1 MGFFWGVTSQSTTK
15 VIRRFALVLL
25 LLGSAH
31 SSALGLDD
39 LTVSSAVGERFY
51 GIIKLKNTRSIR
63 PNEVI
68 VSLAPRSVYQRM
80 GVDWEYFHTT
90 LIFDVLEDERGDI
103 YLRIVSSDVLF
114 EPYLDFVL
122 SVRWPSGYLS
132 KQYTVLLEMP
142 VLAPIENR
150 VPAPATVSKPPEPQ
164 TTTQSKTPAVT
175 SPVGTPITPPSA
187 PISRPTSVRQA
198 FSKAAALN
206 TITTAVDRSDGV
218 TPSVDQKPLAEI
230 EAAEVKETV
239 LEAILVAE
247 TSVEEAIVEEATTAA
262 LVSAPVVESEI
273 IEAPATPFVVESSI
287 PEASKPETIAEP
299 MIEAAAL
306 TPEVNEEVNIEPKAA
321 IEQDTIVKEETAV
334 VKEAVVKEAVVEK
347 AIFEKAIVE
356 EVLEE
361 QTADVEKGVEA
372 AILGEAILEEVTGE
386 EATVEEAIVEEKVSE
401 IETIVEPELEPE
413 VIAKAVLEAEPSQA
427 WAHTTRTGD
436 YLWRIARKIQ
446 AESGGT
452 LKHIVD
458 ALYQN
463 NPAAFM
469 GNNANRLKVDA
480 RLSVSL
486 AQIRAMSPQAN
497 QTLTQNTLDVSANAK
512 SNATAPTTAQYNAEP
527 SQSNKPAG
535 VLSLVAK
542 DNTDNSNISSETLAL
557 SERAD
562 TVADDNEQQLS
573 ATKNRSNKVEQ
584 RIDNLYRQYS
594 ALSEKTEQLKELEQA
609 LNRSIA
615 EKAQANLELEGADSA
630 FLRAGE
636 ALSPTGRAPTGQAIQ
651 SANDETQ
658 TTAAAPTR
666 TQLILTTVL
675 VVLIIVLL
683 IVMLKFQQLRRRAAL
698 VENWQLEETFKPR
711 TEHYVSTNTVDKIT
725 NSDSS
730 ISLDQIDASLAA
742 SRKELSEIEQQHA
755 HDYSVDQQTEYIVG
769 QEGAVELEVSVYI
782 AYERYDEAEQLLE
795 QALEK
800 EPDNTVLQSQLL
812 EVYAAKGKQQHFE
825 LLAAQIGNKGDVQID
840 NKIKILRT
848 SI

>member
-262 LVSAPVVESEI
+262 LVSAPVAESEI
-273 IEAPATPFVVESSI
+273 IEAPATPFVIESSI

-334 VKEAVVKEAVVEK
+334 VKEAVVEK
-347 AIFEKAIVE
+347 AISEKAIVE

-386 EATVEEAIVEEKVSE
+386 EATVEEATVEEAIVEEKVSE
-401 IETIVEPELEPE
+401 TETIVEPELEPE

-436 YLWRIARKIQ
+436 NLWRIARKIQ

-497 QTLTQNTLDVSANAK
+497 QTLTKNTLDVSANAK
-512 SNATAPTTAQYNAEP
+512 SNATAPTTAQNNAEP

-535 VLSLVAK
+535 VLSLIAK

-615 EKAQANLELEGADSA
+615 EKAQANLELEGADPA
-630 FLRAGE
+630 FLRVGE
-636 ALSPTGRAPTGQAIQ
+636 ALSPTGRAPTGQTIQ

-840 NKIKILRT
+840 NKIIILRT